1 MNEDL
6 DELTSQERRAF
17 DSLAK
22 KASPPPFLEERVVDV
37 LKSEKLIR
45 PPAAAGWPRS
55 AQVGIAVAAAMMLV
69 AVGIV
74 IGAKWLAA
82 PRPRPQAEFM
92 LVLRSTPKE
101 SAATSS
107 DEVMKRVKEY
117 SNWASAMREKGLMV
131 GGEKLKDEARVLT
144 VTYGRLS
151 VIENQSPSE
160 NPIAG
165 YFLIHA
171 QDFRQATAI
180 AQDCPHLRYGGTIE
194 VRQIER
200 F

>member
-6 DELTSQERRAF
+6 DELTPQERRAF
-17 DSLAK
+17 DSLTK
-22 KASPPPFLEERVVDV
+22 KVSPPPFLEERVVDA
-37 LKSEKLIR
+37 LKDVNLIR
-45 PPAAAGWPRS
+45 SPVAEWWPKF
-55 AQVGIAVAAAMMLV
+55 AKAGIAVAAALVLMALGVVLV
-69 AVGIV
+69 AR
-74 IGAKWLAA
+74 WLSV
-82 PRPRPQAEFM
+82 PQTSPQAEFM
-92 LVLRSTPKE
+92 LVLRSAPRE
-101 SAATSS
+101 SRATSS

-117 SNWASAMREKGLMV
+117 SNWARAMREKGMMV

-144 VTYGRLS
+144 VTDGRVS
-151 VIENQSPSE
+151 VVESQGLPD

-171 QDFRQATAI
+171 QDFREATVI

-194 VRQIER
+194 VRRIER

>member
-6 DELTSQERRAF
+6 DEELTPQERRAF
-17 DSLAK
+17 DNLR
-22 KASPPPFLEERVVDV
+22 KASPPPFLEERVVDA
-37 LKSEKLIR
+37 LKDVNLIR
-45 PPAAAGWPRS
+45 SSAATWWPRL
-55 AQVGIAVAAAMMLV
+55 ATAGIAVAAALLLM
-69 AVGIV
+69 AVGAMM
-74 IGAKWLAA
+74 GAKWLSA
-82 PRPRPQAEFM
+82 PQPSPQAEFM
-92 LVLRSTPKE
+92 LVLRSAPRE
-101 SAATSS
+101 LSATSS

-117 SNWASAMREKGLMV
+117 SHWAGEMRKKGMMV

-144 VTYGRLS
+144 VTDGRVS
-151 VIENQSPSE
+151 VIESLPD

-165 YFLIHA
+165 YFLIRA
-171 QDFRQATAI
+171 QDYRQATAI